1 MLTTL
6 ADIATEKPVFLPL
19 PEITETSAASLAA
32 VPSHPPLTPNFPV
45 AAEKPETQGGISKS
59 EIRSSLKALTLDSVF
74 ASIFTSVT
82 TGVLLSNFLLQL
94 GATSVEIGL
103 VCSIPMLANLL
114 QPVGAI
120 IADRTGSRRRY
131 NLLVFGLSRLLWLIL
146 VLLAVFDGTGTD
158 RHLLLQCTLGV
169 ILAAQ
174 VLLAL
179 GSASYLSWMG
189 ALVPHRLR
197 GRYFSL
203 RNSAS
208 TLTNLLCVSLMGLA
222 VSAKA
227 GGTTHSYGAVLFLGV
242 LAGLVSLGCQLF
254 VTDVN
259 PQMPASGGKIA
270 TESKPPGVSSGFP
283 LQGIFKDTNFLT
295 FLLYFGLW
303 TFAVNLSAPFF
314 NMYMLEELGLDVS
327 TVSLYNSLSA
337 AAKLLVLLGIG
348 KLADR
353 LGNRPLLIGVCLAVA
368 AIPALY
374 LGAGTHPGCFWPW
387 LVLVHLIGGGGWGVI
402 ELCNN
407 NIQLEIAPARSSS
420 AYFGIAAAVAGIAG
434 ALGTTVGGFLAEN
447 AGGFTWLFIF
457 STVVRVAAIAPLVFV
472 KEPRRPSLLHLLR
485 VFFAWKLPTVPV
497 LQPLK

>member
-1 MLTTL
+1 MLTPVV
-6 ADIATEKPVFLPL
+6 DIAPDRPGSLAL
-19 PEITETSAASLAA
+19 PEMAETSAASDAA
-32 VPSHPPLTPNFPV
+32 VPSDPPLINFPAA
-45 AAEKPETQGGISKS
+45 AAEKPERQGGISKAQ
-59 EIRSSLKALTLDSVF
+59 IRSSLKALTLDSVF

-120 IADRTGSRRRY
+120 IADKTASRRRY
-131 NLLVFGLSRLLWLIL
+131 NLLTFGLSRLLWLIL
-146 VLLAVFDGTGTD
+146 VLLTVFDGTGANN
-158 RHLLLQCTLGV
+158 HLLLQCTLGI

-179 GSASYLSWMG
+179 GSASCLSWMG

-197 GRYFSL
+197 GRYFGL

-208 TLTNLLCVSLMGLA
+208 TLTNLLCVPLMGLA
-222 VSAKA
+222 VSAQA

-242 LAGLVSLGCQLF
+242 LAGLASLGCQLLI
-254 VTDVN
+254 TDVN

-270 TESKPPGVSSGFP
+270 TESKPAGVSSGFP

-327 TVSLYNSLSA
+327 SVSLYNSLSA
-337 AAKLLVLLGIG
+337 AARLLVLLGVG

-374 LGAGTHPGCFWPW
+374 LGAGTHPGCLWPW
-387 LVLVHLIGGGGWGVI
+387 LVLVYLISGGGWGVI

-407 NIQLEIAPARSSS
+407 NLQLEIAPARSSS
-420 AYFGIAAAVAGIAG
+420 AYFGIAAAAAGIAG
-434 ALGTTVGGFLAEN
+434 ALGTTVGGFLAQF
-447 AGGFTWLFIF
+447 AGGFTGLFIF
-457 STVVRVAAIAPLVFV
+457 STVVRLAAIAPLVFV
-472 KEPRRPSLLHLLR
+472 KEPRRPSLAQLLR
-485 VFFAWKLPTVPV
+485 IFFSWKLGAVPV

>member
-1 MLTTL
+1 MLTPV
-6 ADIATEKPVFLPL
+6 ADIAPDKPVSLPL
-19 PEITETSAASLAA
+19 PEITETSAASLGA
-32 VPSHPPLTPNFPV
+32 VPSHPSLTLNFPA
-45 AAEKPETQGGISKS
+45 AAEKPERQGGISKA

-103 VCSIPMLANLL
+103 VSSIPMLGNLL
-114 QPVGAI
+114 QLVGAI
-120 IADRTGSRRRY
+120 IADKTASRLRY
-131 NLLVFGLSRLLWLIL
+131 NLLTFGLSRLLWLIL
-146 VLLAVFDGTGTD
+146 VLLIVFDATGAD
-158 RHLLLQCTLGV
+158 NHLLLQCTLGI

-179 GSASYLSWMG
+179 GSASCLSWMA

-197 GRYFSL
+197 GRYFGL

-208 TLTNLLCVSLMGLA
+208 TLTNFLCVPLMGLA
-222 VSAKA
+222 VSVA
-227 GGTTHSYGAVLFLGV
+227 GGTAHSYGAVLFVGV
-242 LAGLVSLGCQLF
+242 LAGLISLACQLF
-254 VTDVN
+254 MTDVN
-259 PQMPASGGKIA
+259 PQVPASGGKIA
-270 TESKPPGVSSGFP
+270 TESKPSQVSSGFP
-283 LQGIFKDTNFLT
+283 LLGIFKDSNFLT

-327 TVSLYNSLSA
+327 SVSLYNSLSA
-337 AAKLLVLLGIG
+337 AARLLVLLGVG

-353 LGNRPLLIGVCLAVA
+353 LGNRPLLIGVCLGVA

-374 LGAGTHPGCFWPW
+374 LGASTHPGCLWPW
-387 LVLVHLIGGGGWGVI
+387 LVLVYLISGGGWGVI

-420 AYFGIAAAVAGIAG
+420 AYFGVAAAAAGIAG
-434 ALGTTVGGFLAEN
+434 ALGTTAGSFLAQF
-447 AGGFTWLFIF
+447 AGGFSGLFIL
-457 STVVRVAAIAPLVFV
+457 STVVRLAAIAPLVFV
-472 KEPRRPSLLHLLR
+472 REPRRPSLQQLLR
-485 VFFAWKLPTVPV
+485 VLFPWKQRPVPV
-497 LQPLK
+497 LQTLK

>member
-1 MLTTL
+1 MLTPVV
-6 ADIATEKPVFLPL
+6 DIAPDKPVSLPL

-32 VPSHPPLTPNFPV
+32 VPSDSPPTPNIPV
-45 AAEKPETQGGISKS
+45 AAEKPERQGGISKA

-74 ASIFTSVT
+74 ASIFTCVT
-82 TGVLLSNFLLQL
+82 TGVLISNFLLQL

-103 VCSIPMLANLL
+103 VSSIPMLGNLL

-120 IADRTGSRRRY
+120 IADKTASRLRY
-131 NLLVFGLSRLLWLIL
+131 NLLTFGLSRLLWLIL
-146 VLLAVFDGTGTD
+146 VLLIVFDATGTD
-158 RHLLLQCTLGV
+158 NHLLLQCTLAI

-197 GRYFSL
+197 GRYFGL
-203 RNSAS
+203 RNCAS
-208 TLTNLLCVSLMGLA
+208 TLTTLLCVSLMGQA

-227 GGTTHSYGAVLFLGV
+227 GGTTHSYGAVLFVGV
-242 LAGLVSLGCQLF
+242 LAGLLSLACQLF
-254 VTDVN
+254 MTDVN
-259 PQMPASGGKIA
+259 PLLPASGEKIA
-270 TESKPPGVSSGFP
+270 TESKPSGVSSGKP
-283 LQGIFKDTNFLT
+283 LLGIFKDSNFLI

-327 TVSLYNSLSA
+327 SVSLYNSLSA
-337 AAKLLVLLGIG
+337 AARLLVLLGVG

-374 LGAGTHPGCFWPW
+374 LGASTHPGCLWPW
-387 LVLVHLIGGGGWGVI
+387 LVLVYLISGGGWGVI

-420 AYFGIAAAVAGIAG
+420 AYFGVAAAAAGIAG
-434 ALGTTVGGFLAEN
+434 ALGTTTGGFLAESG
-447 AGGFTWLFIF
+447 GGFTWLFIF

-472 KEPRRPSLLHLLR
+472 KEPRRPSLQHLLR
-485 VFFAWKLPTVPV
+485 VLFPRKLGTVRV
-497 LQPLK
+497 SSRL

>member
-1 MLTTL
+1 MLTSV
-6 ADIATEKPVFLPL
+6 ADIAPDKPVSLPL
-19 PEITETSAASLAA
+19 PESAGTSAAALAA
-32 VPSHPPLTPNFPV
+32 VPSDPPLTSDLAA
-45 AAEKPETQGGISKS
+45 AAETQERQGRISKA

-103 VCSIPMLANLL
+103 VSSIPMLANLL

-120 IADRTGSRRRY
+120 VADRTGSRRWY
-131 NLLVFGLSRLLWLIL
+131 NLLVFGLSRLLWLVL

-158 RHLLLQCTLGV
+158 RHRLVQCTLGI

-197 GRYFSL
+197 GRYFGL
-203 RNSAS
+203 RNFAS
-208 TLTNLLCVSLMGLA
+208 TLTNLLCLPLMGLA

-227 GGTTHSYGAVLFLGV
+227 GGTAHSYGAVLFVGV
-242 LAGLVSLGCQLF
+242 LAGLLSLACQLF
-254 VTDVN
+254 ITDVN
-259 PQMPASGGKIA
+259 PLLPASGGKIA
-270 TESKPPGVSSGFP
+270 TESKPSEVSSRFP
-283 LQGIFKDTNFLT
+283 LLDIFKHSNFLI

-327 TVSLYNSLSA
+327 SVSLYNSLSA
-337 AAKLLVLLGIG
+337 AARLLVLLGVG

-353 LGNRPLLIGVCLAVA
+353 LGNRPLLIGVCLGVA

-374 LGAGTHPGCFWPW
+374 LGASTHPGCVWPW
-387 LVLVHLIGGGGWGVI
+387 LVLIHLIGGGGWGVI

-420 AYFGIAAAVAGIAG
+420 AYFGVAAAAAGIAG
-434 ALGTTVGGFLAEN
+434 ALGTTAGGFLAES
-447 AGGFTWLFIF
+447 AGGFSGLFILA
-457 STVVRVAAIAPLVFV
+457 TIVRVVAISPLVFV
-472 KEPRRPSLLHLLR
+472 KEPRRPSLQQLLR
-485 VFFAWKLPTVPV
+485 VLFVWKPRPVPV